1 VSAEGAA
8 AASERGGGH
17 TAPPEPPGRI
27 LIVEDDAILLEQLT
41 WALKG
46 KFAVSAARDATH
58 GRTLCESEPDLYLFD
73 LRLPP
78 SGQVQEGMDLLR
90 YVRKRDP
97 EATVVMMSGE
107 GERQHALQAIA
118 LGAFDFFQKPID
130 TAELLL
136 ILNRALE
143 RRRLLAENRELRQA
157 ASPLSSSL
165 RRIVGQS
172 AAMKA
177 LARDIEKV
185 AGSDATV
192 LILGE
197 SGTGKD
203 LVAQSLHAGSP
214 RRDRAFV
221 AVNAAALPESLAEA
235 ELFGHEKGAFTGAVA
250 SRPGRF
256 ELASGGTLFLDE
268 IGTLS
273 PAIQS
278 KLLRV
283 LETREVERVGGRRP
297 IPVDFRLI
305 SATNEDLESKVAAGG
320 FREDLF
326 YRIHTVPLRIPPLRQ
341 REGDV
346 RLLAAHFLE
355 TIGARHGK
363 PGRLLSPA
371 AMARL
376 EAHPWRGNV
385 RELQHVIEMLLLFS
399 EGPEIGE
406 DELPKPLREPLRAQA
421 SAGGAPKSFAAAVEE
436 HERRLLSEAIAS
448 AGGVKAEAARR
459 LGLDANQIKYLC
471 RKYGL

>member
-1 VSAEGAA
+1 MSA
-8 AASERGGGH
+8 SPERP
-17 TAPPEPPGRI
+17 APLGRI
-27 LIVEDDAILLEQLT
+27 VIVEDDAELVEQLT

-46 KFAVSAARDATH
+46 KFAVSAAQDATH

-73 LRLPP
+73 MRLPP
-78 SGQVQEGMDLLR
+78 SGQVQEGLDLLR
-90 YVRKRDP
+90 HVRKRDP

-107 GERQHALQAIA
+107 GEREHALRAIA

-130 TAELLL
+130 TSELLL

-157 ASPLSSSL
+157 VRPAASLG
-165 RRIVGQS
+165 RIVGAS
-172 AAMKA
+172 APMKA
-177 LARDIEKV
+177 LARDIERV
-185 AGSDATV
+185 APSDTTV

-203 LVAQSLHAGSP
+203 LVAQSIHAGSP

-221 AVNAAALPESLAEA
+221 AVNASALPESLAES
-235 ELFGHEKGAFTGAVA
+235 ELFGHEKGSFTGAIA

-273 PAIQS
+273 PAVQS

-283 LETREVERVGGRRP
+283 LETREIERVGGRRP

-305 SATNEDLESKVAAGG
+305 SATNEDLEARVAAGT

-326 YRIHTVPLRIPPLRQ
+326 YRIHTVALRIPPLRQ
-341 REGDV
+341 RGGDIRV
-346 RLLAAHFLE
+346 LAEHFLD
-355 TIGARHGK
+355 TFGARHRK
-363 PGRLLSPA
+363 PGRILTPEVLEV
-371 AMARL
+371 L

-385 RELQHVIEMLLLFS
+385 RELQHVIEMLVLFS
-399 EGPEIGE
+399 DSPEIDV
-406 DELPKPLREPLRAQA
+406 DELPKAVREPSGVMRGAAGVA
-421 SAGGAPKSFAAAVEE
+421 SSPAKSFASAVEDF
-436 HERRLLSEAIAS
+436 ERRLLTDTIAA